1 MKKRIS
7 LEGTVAEAERSQC
20 MKELVEPSLVEYGTQ
35 WPDLTL
41 LIMTPYLE
49 IEDNK
54 TFLFHFLWS

>member
-1 MKKRIS
+1 
-7 LEGTVAEAERSQC
+7 